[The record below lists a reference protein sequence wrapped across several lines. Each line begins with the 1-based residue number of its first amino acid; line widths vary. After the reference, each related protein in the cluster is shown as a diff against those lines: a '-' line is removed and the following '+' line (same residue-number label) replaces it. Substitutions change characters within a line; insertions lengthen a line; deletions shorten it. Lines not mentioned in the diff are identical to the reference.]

1 MCSKVFE
8 NSSGIKLLDSK
19 AVISGCIFCVIT
31 GILLYPMALGIG
43 RLDPYAFGWSFSFLF
58 VILMIVTLMLILIKN
73 RFSIVLILCILSYD
87 VKIMESVNLWD
98 YLVDPIFMIIS
109 FIFIVNLVI
118 KKVSKKEAV

>member
-1 MCSKVFE
+1 
-8 NSSGIKLLDSK
+8 
-19 AVISGCIFCVIT
+19 
-31 GILLYPMALGIG
+31 MALGIG

-58 VILMIVTLMLILIKN
+58 VILMIVTLILILIKN

-118 KKVSKKEAV
+118 KKVSKKQAV